1 MCKPLPGTYQLCYP
15 ACCKETAD
23 AQQAPSLKGRRPVAI
38 TYQGQSFQRFQDYVE
53 HQTSDN
59 LQGGASAPLY
69 AHPVDG
75 WIIRTLNATPVK
87 SVMNKALDVLVSYQ
101 FGYDL
106 ARSIFI
112 DDRSF
117 PDIFEVLS
125 HCAKILGIPI
135 PHAVTRHDVA
145 LFNAYTAGTDEYAF
159 INVSSALCKHFTKE
173 ESAFVVGHEC
183 GHIASGHMVYHT
195 LASALT
201 NAALNQLGPMG
212 TVLRLTAGIPLMAWA
227 RRSEVTADRA
237 GLLCCGDIAVAE
249 RSLLRLV
256 TGLADAESV
265 DMEAFLR
272 RYKDVQEYH
281 SFSKLQELTAT
292 HPLIPKRIEALR
304 LFSNSEVYYT
314 LSGKPRPEGK
324 LLLSREELNRQVSQ
338 IVQP

>member
-1 MCKPLPGTYQLCYP
+1 VTI
-15 ACCKETAD
+15 
-23 AQQAPSLKGRRPVAI
+23 S
-38 TYQGQSFQRFQDYVE
+38 YQGHSYQGFKEYVDRQAGE
-53 HQTSDN
+53 GLH
-59 LQGGASAPLY
+59 GGDSSPLY

-101 FGYDL
+101 FGYVL
-106 ARSIFI
+106 ASSIFI

-117 PDIFEVLS
+117 PDIFEILA
-125 HCAKILGIPI
+125 HCSKVLGIPI
-135 PHAVTRHDVA
+135 PHAVTRHDIN

-159 INVSSALCKHFTKE
+159 INVSSALCKHFSYE
-173 ESAFVVGHEC
+173 EASFVVGHEC
-183 GHIASGHMVYHT
+183 GHIASRHMVYHT

-201 NAALNQLGPMG
+201 NSALGQLGAIG
-212 TVLRLTAGIPLMAWA
+212 TVLRLTAGIPLMAWS

-256 TGLADAESV
+256 TGLADADRV
-265 DMEAFLR
+265 DMEDLLR
-272 RYKDVQEYH
+272 RSKEVQDYH
-281 SFSKLQELTAT
+281 TLSKIQEFTST

-304 LFSNSEVYYT
+304 LFANSEPYYT
-314 LSGKPRPEGK
+314 LSGKPKPEGK
-324 LLLSREELNRQVSQ
+324 TLLSREELNRRVSQ

>member
-1 MCKPLPGTYQLCYP
+1 M
-15 ACCKETAD
+15 
-23 AQQAPSLKGRRPVAI
+23 AI
-38 TYQGQSFQRFQDYVE
+38 TYEGRSYQSFQDYLAR
-53 HQTSDN
+53 QASDG
-59 LQGGASAPLY
+59 LQGGDSAPLY

-87 SVMNKALDVLVSYQ
+87 SVMNRALDVLVSYQ
-101 FGYDL
+101 FGYVL
-106 ARSIFI
+106 ASSIFI

-117 PDIFEVLS
+117 PDIFEVLAQ
-125 HCAKILGIPI
+125 CAKVLGIPI

-173 ESAFVVGHEC
+173 EACFVVGHEC

-195 LASALT
+195 VASALT
-201 NAALNQLGPMG
+201 NAALGQLGPIG
-212 TVLRLTAGIPLMAWA
+212 AVLRLTAGIPLLAWA

-256 TGLADAESV
+256 TGLADAERV
-265 DMEAFLR
+265 DLEDFLR
-272 RYKDVQEYH
+272 RSKEVREYH
-281 SFSKLQELTAT
+281 RLSTIQEFLST

-304 LFSNSEVYYT
+304 LFAESEPYYAI
-314 LSGKPRPEGK
+314 SGKPRPEGK
-324 LLLSREELNRQVSQ
+324 TLLSREELDRRVSQ

>member
-1 MCKPLPGTYQLCYP
+1 MT
-15 ACCKETAD
+15 
-23 AQQAPSLKGRRPVAI
+23 I
-38 TYQGQSFQRFQDYVE
+38 TYQGQSYQSFQDYMARQSSE
-53 HQTSDN
+53 G
-59 LQGGASAPLY
+59 LQGGDSTPLY

-75 WIIRTLNATPVK
+75 WIIHTLNATPVK
-87 SVMNKALDVLVSYQ
+87 SVMNRALDVLVSYQ
-101 FGYDL
+101 FGYVL
-106 ARSIFI
+106 ASSIFI

-117 PDIFEVLS
+117 PDIFEVLA
-125 HCAKILGIPI
+125 HCAKALGIPI

-145 LFNAYTAGTDEYAF
+145 LFNAYTAGTDDYAF

-173 ESAFVVGHEC
+173 EACFVVGHEC

-195 LASALT
+195 VASALT
-201 NAALNQLGPMG
+201 NAALGQLGAIG
-212 TVLRLTAGIPLMAWA
+212 TVLQLTAGIPLNAWE

-256 TGLADAESV
+256 TGLADADRV
-265 DMEAFLR
+265 DMEDFLR
-272 RYKDVQEYH
+272 RSKEVQEYH
-281 SFSKLQELTAT
+281 RLSVIHEFTST

-304 LFSNSEVYYT
+304 LFANSEPYYA

-324 LLLSREELNRQVSQ
+324 TLLSREELNRRVNQ